1 MTEFELKKAVL
12 GVKCWQRNDQRAP
25 NKPIMMAYVLSRYLH
40 GHEQFFLYEDS
51 LHQDIHN
58 LLKRFGPQRSIYH
71 PEYPFWRLKNDG
83 FWAVNN
89 DEECKSRKS
98 NTDPAKSELYKYGV
112 TAGFDDDAFSVLNGN
127 TQLILELIELI
138 LTENFPGSI
147 VPDIAAE
154 LGVELNTRHIKKRD
168 PNFRKDV
175 LRAYNY
181 QCAVCGYDLRMDDV
195 SVGLEAAH
203 IKWKQF
209 HGPCE
214 VNNGL
219 TLCAVHHKAFDKGAF
234 SITEDYKVKLSDS
247 LNGGI
252 QTEKLFFDFDD
263 KLLRLPKKDNML
275 PDLGYLDWHRSEV
288 FLNNK

>member
-1 MTEFELKKAVL
+1 MTESELKKAIL

-25 NKPIMMAYVLSRYLH
+25 NKPIMMAYALSRYLN
-40 GHEQFFLYEDS
+40 GHDQFFLYEES
-51 LHQDIHN
+51 LHQDVHN

-83 FWAVNN
+83 FWTVNN

-127 TQLILELIELI
+127 TQLILELLELI
-138 LTENFPGSI
+138 LTESFPESI
-147 VPDIAAE
+147 VPDIAAQ
-154 LGVELNTRHIKKRD
+154 LGVELNTRHLIKRD

-181 QCAVCGYDLRMDDV
+181 QCTVCGYDLRMDDV

-209 HGPCE
+209 NGPCD
-214 VNNGL
+214 VTNGL

-234 SITEDYKVKLSDS
+234 SITEDYKIKLSDS
-247 LNGGI
+247 LNGGE
-252 QTEKLFFDFDD
+252 QAQRLFFNYENNQIV
-263 KLLRLPKKDNML
+263 LPKKDKFL
-275 PDLGYLDWHRSEV
+275 PNLGYLNWHQNEV
-288 FLNNK
+288 FKA